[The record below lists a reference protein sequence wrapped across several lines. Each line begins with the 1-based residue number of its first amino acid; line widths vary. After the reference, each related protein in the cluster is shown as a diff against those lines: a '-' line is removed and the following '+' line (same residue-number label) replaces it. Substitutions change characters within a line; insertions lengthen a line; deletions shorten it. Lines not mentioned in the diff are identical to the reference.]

1 MSEANT
7 TIRHSSIVIP
17 LGESMKIA
25 VVGAGA
31 MGSLFGA
38 MLTEAGS
45 DVWLYDVWR
54 EHVRS
59 INQNGL
65 RIEREGKT
73 RTVEIKATDNPLQV
87 GRAELVIVFVK
98 SSQTNLA
105 AETAKVIAGPDG
117 TVMTLQNGMGNAD
130 VIAEFIEPQ
139 RVLAGT
145 TSHGATLLGPA
156 SIRHAGCGPT
166 TIGAWSQT
174 EAGLQ
179 RTGQIAEFFNR
190 VGIKTETVTD
200 VRSVIWNK
208 LLINIGINAITAL
221 THIKNGQILDLE
233 ITRELIREAI
243 AEAMNLAQAMDVKI
257 QDDVLDRVFKVAEA
271 TALNRSSMG
280 QDVDNRRQTEIAAIN
295 GFIVREAKRLGL
307 KAPVNFALTALVET
321 LQFHYR

>member
-1 MSEANT
+1 
-7 TIRHSSIVIP
+7 
-17 LGESMKIA
+17 MKIA

-31 MGSLFGA
+31 MGCLFGT
-38 MLTEAGS
+38 MLAEAGN

-54 EHVRS
+54 EHVQS

-65 RIEREGKT
+65 RIEREGDT
-73 RTVEIKATDNPLQV
+73 RTVEIRATDNPLQV

-98 SSQTNLA
+98 SSQTNVA
-105 AETAKVIAGPDG
+105 AETAKIIAGCDG

-166 TIGAWSQT
+166 IIGAWSQT

-179 RTGQIAEFFNR
+179 RAGQFAEFFNR
-190 VGIKTETVTD
+190 AGIKTESVTD

-233 ITRELIREAI
+233 ITRELMREAI
-243 AEAMNLAQAMDVKI
+243 AEAMNLARAMNVKI

-280 QDVDNRRQTEIAAIN
+280 QDVDHRRQTEIAAIN
-295 GFIVREAKRLGL
+295 GFIVREARRLGL
-307 KAPVNFALTALVET
+307 KAPVNFALTALVQT
-321 LQFHYR
+321 LEYHYK